1 MSNEK
6 ETTKPAARLTTVA
19 AATAVAAAATV
30 ALALGA
36 AGGGPQAGDG
46 AAVELSVP
54 SEPPSN
60 DASRPQT
67 EDGAVPAADGSA
79 RSSDPAAV
87 ALVDGWIEALGGMET
102 YWRLRSA
109 SYTLTTKIYDPASG
123 RLRRTRPRYVE
134 IARLDT
140 GEAGR
145 IERWEGNDFIQH
157 GFDGRTEWASMNGE
171 PLSAGDKDW
180 DEARYVASD
189 VFYWIGLPFKLKDP
203 GVFLHHDGTDDE
215 GRQQVRVTF
224 GEGVGDHD
232 DTWFYAFEEGRAM
245 PVSIGYREEG
255 RTNVSRTYW
264 EDVREVDGYVFTGRR
279 VHVNADGA
287 VWKVLETTDFVL
299 NPEVDPQRFRS
310 P

>member
-6 ETTKPAARLTTVA
+6 ETTKPAARLATMA
-19 AATAVAAAATV
+19 AATAVAAAAAVT
-30 ALALGA
+30 LALGA
-36 AGGGPQAGDG
+36 VEGGPQAGDG
-46 AAVELSVP
+46 TSVELSAPPVP
-54 SEPPSN
+54 SPN

-67 EDGAVPAADGSA
+67 GDGAATATDGSA

-102 YWRLRSA
+102 YWRLQSA

-203 GVFLHHDGTDDE
+203 GVFLHHDGVDDE
-215 GRQQVRVTF
+215 GLQQVRVTF

-232 DTWFYAFEEGRAM
+232 DTWFYAFEDGRAM

-264 EDVREVDGYVFTGRR
+264 EDVREVDGYVFAGRR